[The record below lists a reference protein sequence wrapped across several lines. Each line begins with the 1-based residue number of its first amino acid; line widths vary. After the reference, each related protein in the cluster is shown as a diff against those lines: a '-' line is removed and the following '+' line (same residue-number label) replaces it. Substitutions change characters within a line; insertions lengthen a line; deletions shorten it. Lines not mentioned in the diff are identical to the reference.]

1 MRYLARVI
9 ALFARFNM
17 IKEIDFSDV
26 PSIDA
31 PATRYYDGEM
41 FFADNITSVPNL
53 ARVFKVKFIAL
64 VFCLQGELTLKLD
77 SKLFKL
83 TQHEALFVQ
92 ASTVVDLV
100 SRTDDFSCKIC
111 AVTPD
116 AGFNFINKTLID
128 AAMQVHAHPVIH
140 FTPSEITLMHKYYE
154 LADFKLSNADT
165 NYSRESLTFLLHAY
179 AFDLLHC
186 INSHLG
192 QSRQLDMLRQGDK
205 LFRRFMA
212 LLADNTHCSR
222 SVNWFANQLC
232 VSPKYL
238 TSVCRQHTNKTAGE
252 LIALSIVGRIKQMLL
267 YSELT
272 IKEIAAEL
280 GFSNLSFFGKYVKK
294 HLGQSP
300 NNYRRINGYG
310 K

>member
-1 MRYLARVI
+1 
-9 ALFARFNM
+9 M
-17 IKEIDFSDV
+17 IKEIIFSEV

-31 PATRYYDGEM
+31 PTTRYYDGEM

-53 ARVFKVKFIAL
+53 ARVFKVNFIAL
-64 VFCLQGELTLKLD
+64 VFCVKGELEVRLD
-77 SKLFKL
+77 SVLHRL
-83 TQHEALFVQ
+83 CQHEALFVRS
-92 ASTVVDLV
+92 STVVDLV
-100 SRTDDFSCKIC
+100 ARTDDFSCKIC

-116 AGFNFINKTLID
+116 AGFNFISKTLFN

-140 FTPSEITLMHKYYE
+140 FTDNEVTLLHKYYE
-154 LADFKLSNADT
+154 LADFKLSHAET
-165 NYSRESLTFLLHAY
+165 NYSRDSVKFLLRAY
-179 AFDLLHC
+179 AYDLLNC
-186 INSHLG
+186 VNSHLG
-192 QSRQLDMLRQGDK
+192 QPRQLDMLRQGDK

-222 SVNWFANQLC
+222 SVNWFADQLC

-238 TSVCRQHTNKTAGE
+238 SSVCRQHTAKTAGE
-252 LIALSIVGRIKQMLL
+252 LIALSMAGRIKQMLL
-267 YSELT
+267 YSDLT

-300 NNYRRINGYG
+300 NNYRHQNGYG
-310 K
+310 H